1 MVEKNILEENMETI
15 LQISVDDN
23 VLLKAQ
29 EIATGKDKTVPELIN
44 EYLLSITKKRPKEV
58 KTLEDLYEALAESR
72 KQIENGQ
79 IVSEEVIM
87 KKIRRYAGID
97 DV

>member
-1 MVEKNILEENMETI
+1 METI
-15 LQISVDDN
+15 LQISVDNN

-29 EIATGKDKTVPELIN
+29 EIAMGADKTVPELLN
-44 EYLLSITKKRPKEV
+44 DYLLSITKNRPKDV

-79 IVSEEVIM
+79 VITEEELFEHL
-87 KKIRRYAGID
+87 KILSGD
-97 DV
+97 